1 MKYAL
6 GNMLNGAG
14 GLNADQLSLD
24 LQFAA
29 DKTLT
34 ARKGPTPVF
43 TRASTAT
50 FVGSNGLIQSANN
63 EPRFDHDPVT
73 LACKGLLIEESRT
86 NFVLNSDL
94 YTTSTA
100 TNITA
105 TTITGTSVTGSNQI
119 RELSLTASGAS
130 TGVQASLAGTGTGNK
145 TLSVFIK
152 KPTSNASPYFIIGF
166 ASSALVYAGIQLT
179 MSGSTPVIS
188 VTSTSNTFAVVS
200 SSLETFP
207 NGWYRVS
214 VVVSGTAANCFPTMY
229 PSNAVWNGISDIR
242 QTLTAS
248 GTNLIY
254 IFGAQV
260 EAGSF
265 PTSYIPTTTAS
276 VIRSADV
283 CSITGGDFTGM
294 YNQPEGTL
302 FADVTPQTVDQN
314 SFVFGVNTT
323 SFNSSHGIYKINAT
337 VSAAGK
343 RWVGTTINATG
354 QAEIVTSTD
363 VAVSKSRL
371 AYAYKLNDFAFAANG
386 SLVGTDTS
394 GTVPSPTAMRIGS
407 RDDGRAINGHLEAVR
422 YYRKRLPNAKLQTI
436 TT

>member
-14 GLNADQLSLD
+14 GLNADGLSLD
-24 LQFAA
+24 LQFAT

-50 FVGSNGLIQSANN
+50 FVGSDGLIQSAGNN
-63 EPRFDHDPVT
+63 IARFDHDPVT

-86 NFVLNSDL
+86 NLLQRSEELDNA
-94 YTTSTA
+94 YWTK
-100 TNITA
+100 TA
-105 TTITGTSVTGSNQI
+105 TTVGGAGTSPSGGSSADVITASVGAGRHIVFREFTGTAVPYTF
-119 RELSLTASGAS
+119 SL
-130 TGVQASLAGTGTGNK
+130 
-145 TLSVFIK
+145 FIK
-152 KPTSNASPYFIIGF
+152 KGTNSFAQLQLALSPANSFGIIVDLNTGLVTDTKSVGATSP
-166 ASSALVYAGIQLT
+166 
-179 MSGSTPVIS
+179 
-188 VTSTSNTFAVVS
+188 S
-200 SSLETFP
+200 SSVIALS

-214 VVVSGTAANCFPTMY
+214 ITATLSAAQWFSVIAL
-229 PSNAVWNGISDIR
+229 SNAAVPTYDVTNNPSFIA
-242 QTLTAS
+242 L
-248 GTNLIY
+248 GTET
-254 IFGAQV
+254 IFAWGAQL

-265 PTSYIPTTTAS
+265 ATSYIPTTAAS
-276 VIRSADV
+276 VVRSADV
-283 CSITGGDFTGM
+283 CSITAGDFSGF
-294 YNQPEGTL
+294 YNQAEGTL
-302 FADVTPQTVDQN
+302 FADATPQTVDQN

-343 RWVGTTINATG
+343 RWVGTTINATV

-394 GTVPSPTAMRIGS
+394 GTVPSPTAIRIGS
-407 RDDGRAINGHLEAVR
+407 RDDGRAMNGHLEAVR
-422 YYRKRLPNAKLQTI
+422 YYRKRLSNAKLQSFTV
-436 TT
+436 